1 MTTMRRYAVSHLGLH
16 KILGTTVTMIMMISS
31 SENAIIVEDDHI
43 FLSYIRRI
51 QLIVIANVPDRINE
65 WIALFACYV
74 TSLLCMT
81 DDRTLYCSC

>member
-43 FLSYIRRI
+43 FLSYTPNPIDSDCQCARSNKRMDR
-51 QLIVIANVPDRINE
+51 VICVLRN
-65 WIALFACYV
+65 
-74 TSLLCMT
+74 
-81 DDRTLYCSC
+81 